1 MGLFDFLKSKPRDAV
16 RIRCGM
22 CKRTT
27 DYPEKQRGEFVFHSC
42 DADLLIADI
51 DATAHAAALD
61 LFVHAYEHGPPTT
74 AERVAARDRLLYETG
89 EAAIPG
95 LEDLLFRLKYELSEP
110 WPFPEI
116 ASRVADSKS
125 IPLRIDFGNELEMYL
140 HRMKK
145 FAITQ
150 RQIERVP
157 ESARAILREKL
168 ERLKTAEL
176 VPLEED

>member
-1 MGLFDFLKSKPRDAV
+1 MGLFDFLKSKPRNALRV
-16 RIRCGM
+16 RCGM
-22 CKRTT
+22 CKRAT
-27 DYPEKQRGEFVFHSC
+27 DYPEAQRGEFVFHSC
-42 DADLLIADI
+42 DADLLVAEI
-51 DATAHAAALD
+51 DPTAHAAALD
-61 LFVHAYEHGPPTT
+61 LFVLAYEHGPPQTE
-74 AERVAARDRLLYETG
+74 ERIAARDRLLYESS

-95 LEDLLFRLKYELSEP
+95 LEDLLYRLKYELAEP

-116 ASRVADSKS
+116 ASRVADLKA

-145 FAITQ
+145 FAITK

-157 ESARAILREKL
+157 ESARGILRDKL